1 MFIFRNRIEYQAALD
16 GFLPV
21 LFCCNLQHNATP
33 RVTPFAVEFRRIV
46 LVMTCFAAR
55 LKQLRNQRGLTQTEV
70 AAAIGVTRSVVSLY
84 ENEMR
89 QPSPEIIIALA
100 RLYGVTADYLLCGNR
115 RSFVDVSGLNEQEI
129 AAIVNM
135 VGLLRSKK

>member
-1 MFIFRNRIEYQAALD
+1 
-16 GFLPV
+16 
-21 LFCCNLQHNATP
+21 
-33 RVTPFAVEFRRIV
+33 
-46 LVMTCFAAR
+46 MTCFAAR
-55 LKQLRNQRGLTQTEV
+55 LKQLRKQRGMTQTEV

-100 RLYGVTADYLLCGNR
+100 RLYGVTTDYLLCGNR
-115 RSFVDVSGLNEQEI
+115 CSFVDVSGLNEQEI

>member
-1 MFIFRNRIEYQAALD
+1 
-16 GFLPV
+16 
-21 LFCCNLQHNATP
+21 
-33 RVTPFAVEFRRIV
+33 
-46 LVMTCFAAR
+46 MTCFAAR

-89 QPSPEIIIALA
+89 QPSPEIIVALA
-100 RLYGVTADYLLCGNR
+100 RLCGNR
-115 RSFVDVSGLNEQEI
+115 HSFVDVSGLNEQEI

>member
-1 MFIFRNRIEYQAALD
+1 
-16 GFLPV
+16 
-21 LFCCNLQHNATP
+21 
-33 RVTPFAVEFRRIV
+33 
-46 LVMTCFAAR
+46 MTCFAAR

-70 AAAIGVTRSVVSLY
+70 AAIGVTRSVVSLY

-100 RLYGVTADYLLCGNR
+100 RLYGVTTDYLLCGNR
-115 RSFVDVSGLNEQEI
+115 RFFVDVSGLNEQEI

>member
-1 MFIFRNRIEYQAALD
+1 
-16 GFLPV
+16 
-21 LFCCNLQHNATP
+21 
-33 RVTPFAVEFRRIV
+33 
-46 LVMTCFAAR
+46 MTCFAAR

-89 QPSPEIIIALA
+89 QPSPDMIVALA
-100 RLYGVTADYLLCGNR
+100 RLYGVSTDYLLRGDNC
-115 RSFVDVSGLNEQEI
+115 SFVDVSGLSEQEI

>member
-1 MFIFRNRIEYQAALD
+1 
-16 GFLPV
+16 
-21 LFCCNLQHNATP
+21 
-33 RVTPFAVEFRRIV
+33 
-46 LVMTCFAAR
+46 MTCFAAR

-70 AAAIGVTRSVVSLY
+70 GVTRSVVSLY

-100 RLYGVTADYLLCGNR
+100 RLYGVTTDYLLCGNR
-115 RSFVDVSGLNEQEI
+115 RFFVDVSGLNEQEI

>member
-1 MFIFRNRIEYQAALD
+1 
-16 GFLPV
+16 
-21 LFCCNLQHNATP
+21 
-33 RVTPFAVEFRRIV
+33 
-46 LVMTCFAAR
+46 MTCFAAR

-70 AAAIGVTRSVVSLY
+70 AAAIGVTRSVVY

-100 RLYGVTADYLLCGNR
+100 RLYGVTTDYLLCGNR
-115 RSFVDVSGLNEQEI
+115 RFFVDVSGLNEQEI

>member
-1 MFIFRNRIEYQAALD
+1 
-16 GFLPV
+16 
-21 LFCCNLQHNATP
+21 
-33 RVTPFAVEFRRIV
+33 
-46 LVMTCFAAR
+46 MTCFAAR

-100 RLYGVTADYLLCGNR
+100 LRRYNGLPVMRKSPLLCGR
-115 RSFVDVSGLNEQEI
+115 FGV
-129 AAIVNM
+129 
-135 VGLLRSKK
+135 K

>member
-1 MFIFRNRIEYQAALD
+1 M
-16 GFLPV
+16 
-21 LFCCNLQHNATP
+21 
-33 RVTPFAVEFRRIV
+33 
-46 LVMTCFAAR
+46 
-55 LKQLRNQRGLTQTEV
+55 TQTEV

-100 RLYGVTADYLLCGNR
+100 RLFGVTTDYLLCGNR
-115 RSFVDVSGLNEQEI
+115 RFFVDVSGLNEQEI

>member
-1 MFIFRNRIEYQAALD
+1 
-16 GFLPV
+16 
-21 LFCCNLQHNATP
+21 
-33 RVTPFAVEFRRIV
+33 
-46 LVMTCFAAR
+46 MTCFAAR

-100 RLYGVTADYLLCGNR
+100 RLYGVTTDYLLCGNR
-115 RSFVDVSGLNEQEI
+115 RFFVDVSGLKEQENS
-129 AAIVNM
+129 AIVNM

>member
-1 MFIFRNRIEYQAALD
+1 MD

-33 RVTPFAVEFRRIV
+33 RVTPFEVEFRRIV
-46 LVMTCFAAR
+46 LVMTC
-55 LKQLRNQRGLTQTEV
+55 
-70 AAAIGVTRSVVSLY
+70 SVVSLY

-100 RLYGVTADYLLCGNR
+100 RLYGVTTDYLLCGNR